1 VRVIASLVIGI
12 SLISLA
18 GCATTAALREGRK
31 AEDRQDYDR
40 AVIEYQRALK
50 LNPDSTNARMSLQRA
65 QLRASQDHF
74 SRARRLAATGKLNE
88 ALAEYQLAAEMNP
101 SSGEIA
107 QELSATQNQLRTKVT
122 TSRDGKTELQT
133 LVERMRDQPAPG
145 LAVPRDPLPDSF
157 TFRNA
162 SSQDVLRALAQMANV
177 TLIFDPAFRPT
188 PISID
193 LKSQTFDQALQSITA
208 STQNFFRVTG
218 PRTVTVIPDTPAKR
232 REYEEEVV
240 RTFFLSNADL
250 KETMDLL
257 RIVIDARAIGSTA
270 GTNALTI
277 HDTPE
282 RIAAA
287 ARLID
292 VIDKARPEVLIDV
305 ELLEV
310 NRQKLQ
316 EYGLQ
321 FASPGSAGINGA
333 ADVNRTNLNLT
344 DLKNL
349 SENQVLMTGIP
360 ALYYRLLKTDST
372 SRVLA
377 NPQLR
382 TQVGLAAQA
391 RFGDRVPI
399 PVTTFSPIATGGI
412 AQQPITSFSYENIG
426 VSIDITPRAHLDN
439 DVTLAL
445 KLRVDSISGTGFG
458 GLPTFGNR
466 EVTTQIR
473 LRDGETN
480 MLAGLIRDDERRSLD
495 GIPGISDL
503 PLVGHMFGRT
513 RNQRDQTDVILMLT
527 PHIVR
532 ILDLTEED
540 LRAFVVGPNAAGG
553 AAGFGGRQDLALPGP
568 PPGPPPTGTPQQV
581 PQPQQTQPGPI
592 LPPAAPPQAAPQA
605 PGGPPQAQPSFR

>member
-1 VRVIASLVIGI
+1 MSLPTPERGSVRILPIILAVV
-12 SLISLA
+12 LA
-18 GCATTAALREGRK
+18 GCATSAALRNGRS

-40 AVIEYQRALK
+40 AVLEYQRALQ
-50 LNPDSTNARMSLQRA
+50 LDPNSANARASLERA
-65 QLRASQDHF
+65 KLRAAQDHF
-74 SRARRLAATGKLNE
+74 TRGRRLAALGKLDE
-88 ALAEYQLAAEMNP
+88 ALAEYQLASEMNP
-101 SSGEIA
+101 ASGEITE
-107 QELSATQNQLRTKVT
+107 ELRTTQNLLRAKVAT
-122 TSRDGKTELQT
+122 NREGKTELQA
-133 LVERMRDQPAPG
+133 LVDRMRDQPAPG
-145 LAVPRDPLPDSF
+145 LAAPTDPLPDTW
-157 TFRNA
+157 TFRSA
-162 SSQDVLRALAQMANV
+162 SNQDVLRAIAQVSNV
-177 TLIFDPAFRPT
+177 NVIFDPAFIPT

-193 LKSQTFDQALQSITA
+193 LRNQTFDQALRSITA
-208 STQNFFRVTG
+208 STKTFFRVTA
-218 PRTVTVIPDTPAKR
+218 PRTITVIPDTPAKR

-270 GTNALTI
+270 GTNALVI
-277 HDTPE
+277 HDTAD

-292 VIDKARPEVLIDV
+292 VIDKARPEVLIDI

-310 NRQKLQ
+310 NRQKLM

-321 FASPGSAGINGA
+321 FASPNSAGVNGT
-333 ADVNRTNLNLT
+333 ADVNRANLSLT
-344 DLKNL
+344 DLKKL
-349 SENQVLMTGIP
+349 GQDQILMTGVP
-360 ALYYRLLKTDST
+360 GLYYRLLKTDT
-372 SRVLA
+372 NSRVLA

-382 TQVGLAAQA
+382 TVVGMPANAA
-391 RFGDRVPI
+391 FGDEVPV

-412 AQQPITSFSYENIG
+412 AQQPITSYTYRNIG
-426 VSIDITPRAHLDN
+426 VNIEITPRAHLDN

-445 KLRVDSISGTGFG
+445 KLKVNSISGVGFG

-503 PLVGHMFGRT
+503 PLVGHIFGHSK
-513 RNQRDQTDVILMLT
+513 NQRDQTDVILMLT

-532 ILDLTEED
+532 VLDLTEED
-540 LRAFVVGPNAAGG
+540 LRAFVVGPSSGAGAGG
-553 AAGFGGRQDLALPGP
+553 FSSPALAPSQDAAPGP
-568 PPGPPPTGTPQQV
+568 RTNDV
-581 PQPQQTQPGPI
+581 PLPI
-592 LPPAAPPQAAPQA
+592 TPPAAPQQPAP
-605 PGGPPQAQPSFR
+605 PTPR

>member
-218 PRTVTVIPDTPAKR
+218 PRAVTVIPDTPAKR